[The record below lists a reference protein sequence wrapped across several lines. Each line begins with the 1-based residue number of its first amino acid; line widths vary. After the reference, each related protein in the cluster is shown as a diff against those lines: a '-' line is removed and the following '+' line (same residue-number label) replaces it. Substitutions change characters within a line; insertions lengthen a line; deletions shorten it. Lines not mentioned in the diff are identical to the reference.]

1 MAQNAKI
8 SVSGFY
14 WFCKKKNRENDAVQ
28 KFSWDRAKIMIF
40 EIENHKIEFFW
51 TFL

>member
-14 WFCKKKNRENDAVQ
+14 WFCKKNLVKMIMDGDSKKPLKIVLQKN
-28 KFSWDRAKIMIF
+28 
-40 EIENHKIEFFW
+40 
-51 TFL
+51 